1 MIKLFLIV
9 LGIVAVCVA
18 LLSVRLF
25 VGREFVHT
33 HVEGNKELHR
43 RGIKCARAL
52 DPQMRSEGIRTT
64 HDSPSRA
71 Q

>member
-33 HVEGNKELHR
+33 HVEGN
-43 RGIKCARAL
+43 
-52 DPQMRSEGIRTT
+52 
-64 HDSPSRA
+64 
-71 Q
+71 

>member
-43 RGIKCARAL
+43 RGIKCARAM
-52 DPQMRSEGIRTT
+52 DAEMRGKDNKRKNNN
-64 HDSPSRA
+64 
-71 Q
+71 

>member
-25 VGREFVHT
+25 VGRDFVHT

-43 RGIKCARAL
+43 RGIKCARSL
-52 DPQMRSEGIRTT
+52 DAEMRGKGIKKN
-64 HDSPSRA
+64 HN
-71 Q
+71 

>member
-43 RGIKCARAL
+43 RGIKCASAL
-52 DPQMRSEGIRTT
+52 DAEMQGKGIKKN
-64 HDSPSRA
+64 HN
-71 Q
+71 